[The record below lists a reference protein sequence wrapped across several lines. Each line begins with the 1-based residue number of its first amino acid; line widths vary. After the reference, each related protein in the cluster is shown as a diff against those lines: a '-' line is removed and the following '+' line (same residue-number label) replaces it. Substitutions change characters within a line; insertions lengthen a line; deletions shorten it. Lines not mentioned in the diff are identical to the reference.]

1 VGGTA
6 PFRETQHYTHWI
18 FHDVVM
24 CYQEERARALRRW
37 RPPAPQDRDTRDS
50 NKGDRWGLT
59 KTEAVIVS
67 DMCAND
73 RELEDQ
79 RASKKAKVS
88 EGRSRRKNE
97 DKAKATL
104 DAIVPP
110 RVQNGRQRR

>member
-1 VGGTA
+1 
-6 PFRETQHYTHWI
+6 
-18 FHDVVM
+18 
-24 CYQEERARALRRW
+24 
-37 RPPAPQDRDTRDS
+37 
-50 NKGDRWGLT
+50 
-59 KTEAVIVS
+59 VIVS